1 MADAKTGDGLWKWMV
16 GGMAAGGVVLGL
28 LIASYAIGYHRGKDH
43 AAAAAATTPP
53 ATSAGRRPKR
63 LRHQQPPR
71 PTKTPAETT
80 PPATETQP
88 TETAP
93 SQAELVA
100 RGEGLWSSTGCAG
113 CHSLNGA
120 AGVGPTMQ
128 GLAGST
134 VTLDDGSTVT
144 ADDAYLEQAIVDP
157 DAQVSEGY
165 NAGIMSGAVASQK
178 FDTRPEDV
186 AALVAFIEKQGPTPG
201 LQRPR
206 QPRG

>member
-1 MADAKTGDGLWKWMV
+1 MADAKTGDALWKWIV
-16 GGMAAGGVVLGL
+16 GGIAAGAAVLGL
-28 LIASYAIGYHRGKDH
+28 LIASYAIGYNRGEDN
-43 AAAAAATTPP
+43 AAAPAAATPP
-53 ATSAGRRPKR
+53 ATTAPDETTS
-63 LRHQQPPR
+63 PPATTA
-71 PTKTPAETT
+71 PETTPAETT

-113 CHSLNGA
+113 CHSLDGA

-165 NAGIMSGAVASQK
+165 KAGIMSGAVASQK

-186 AALVAFIEKQGPTPG
+186 AALVAFIEKQG
-201 LQRPR
+201 
-206 QPRG
+206 

>member
-1 MADAKTGDGLWKWMV
+1 MADAKTGDALWKWIV
-16 GGMAAGGVVLGL
+16 GGIAAGAAVLGL
-28 LIASYAIGYHRGKDH
+28 LIASYAIGYNRGEDN
-43 AAAAAATTPP
+43 AAAPAATTPP
-53 ATSAGRRPKR
+53 ATTAPAETT
-63 LRHQQPPR
+63 PPPATTAPETT
-71 PTKTPAETT
+71 PTETT

-113 CHSLNGA
+113 CHSLDGA

-165 NAGIMSGAVASQK
+165 KAGIMSGAVASQK

-186 AALVAFIEKQGPTPG
+186 AALVAFIEKQG
-201 LQRPR
+201 
-206 QPRG
+206 

>member
-1 MADAKTGDGLWKWMV
+1 VADAKTGDALWKWIL
-16 GGMAAGGVVLGL
+16 GGIAAGAAILGL
-28 LIASYAIGYHRGKDH
+28 LIVSYAIGYTRGAYN
-43 AAAAAATTPP
+43 AAAPAETTPP
-53 ATSAGRRPKR
+53 ATTAPAETT
-63 LRHQQPPR
+63 PP
-71 PTKTPAETT
+71 PATTAPETTPAETT

-100 RGEGLWSSTGCAG
+100 RGEELWSSTGCAG
-113 CHSLNGA
+113 CHSLDGA

-165 NAGIMSGAVASQK
+165 KAGIMSGAVASQK
-178 FDTRPEDV
+178 FDTRPDDV
-186 AALVAFIEKQGPTPG
+186 AALVAFVKA
-201 LQRPR
+201 
-206 QPRG
+206 RG

>member
-1 MADAKTGDGLWKWMV
+1 MADAKTGDALWKWIV
-16 GGMAAGGVVLGL
+16 GGIAAGAAVLGL
-28 LIASYAIGYHRGKDH
+28 LIASYAIGYNRGEDN
-43 AAAAAATTPP
+43 AAAPAATTPP
-53 ATSAGRRPKR
+53 ATTAPDETT
-63 LRHQQPPR
+63 PP
-71 PTKTPAETT
+71 PATTAPETTPAETT

-113 CHSLNGA
+113 CHSLDGA

-165 NAGIMSGAVASQK
+165 KAGIMSGAVASQK

-186 AALVAFIEKQGPTPG
+186 AALVAFIEKQG
-201 LQRPR
+201 
-206 QPRG
+206 

>member
-1 MADAKTGDGLWKWMV
+1 VADAKTGDALWKWIV
-16 GGMAAGGVVLGL
+16 GGIAAGAAVLGL
-28 LIASYAIGYHRGKDH
+28 LIASYAIGYNRGEDN
-43 AAAAAATTPP
+43 AAAPAATTPP
-53 ATSAGRRPKR
+53 ATTAPAETT
-63 LRHQQPPR
+63 PP
-71 PTKTPAETT
+71 PATTAPETTPAETT

-113 CHSLNGA
+113 CHSLDGA

-165 NAGIMSGAVASQK
+165 KAGIMSGAVASQK

-186 AALVAFIEKQGPTPG
+186 AALVAFIEKQG
-201 LQRPR
+201 
-206 QPRG
+206 

>member
-1 MADAKTGDGLWKWMV
+1 VADAKTGDALWKWIV
-16 GGMAAGGVVLGL
+16 GGIAAGAAVLGL
-28 LIASYAIGYHRGKDH
+28 LIASYAIGYNRGEDN
-43 AAAAAATTPP
+43 AAAPAETTSPATTAPAETSP
-53 ATSAGRRPKR
+53 ATTAPE
-63 LRHQQPPR
+63 
-71 PTKTPAETT
+71 TTPAETT

-113 CHSLNGA
+113 CHSLDGA

-165 NAGIMSGAVASQK
+165 KAGIMSGAVASQK

-186 AALVAFIEKQGPTPG
+186 AALVAFIEKQG
-201 LQRPR
+201 
-206 QPRG
+206 

>member
-1 MADAKTGDGLWKWMV
+1 MADAKTGDALWKWIV
-16 GGMAAGGVVLGL
+16 GGIAAGAAVLGL
-28 LIASYAIGYHRGKDH
+28 LIASYAIGYNRGEDN
-43 AAAAAATTPP
+43 AAAPAAATPP
-53 ATSAGRRPKR
+53 ATTAPDETTS
-63 LRHQQPPR
+63 PPATTA
-71 PTKTPAETT
+71 PETTPAETT

-93 SQAELVA
+93 SQTELVA

-113 CHSLNGA
+113 CHSLDGA

-165 NAGIMSGAVASQK
+165 KAGIMSGAVASQK

-186 AALVAFIEKQGPTPG
+186 AALVAFIEKQG
-201 LQRPR
+201 
-206 QPRG
+206 

>member
-1 MADAKTGDGLWKWMV
+1 MADAKTGDALWKWIV
-16 GGMAAGGVVLGL
+16 GGIAAGAAVLGL
-28 LIASYAIGYHRGKDH
+28 LIASYAIGYNRGEDN
-43 AAAAAATTPP
+43 AAAPAAATPP
-53 ATSAGRRPKR
+53 ATTAPAETT
-63 LRHQQPPR
+63 PP
-71 PTKTPAETT
+71 PATTAPETTPAETT

-113 CHSLNGA
+113 CHSLDGA

-165 NAGIMSGAVASQK
+165 KAGIMSGAVASQK

-186 AALVAFIEKQGPTPG
+186 AALVAFIEKQG
-201 LQRPR
+201 
-206 QPRG
+206 

>member
-1 MADAKTGDGLWKWMV
+1 MADAKTGDALWKWIV
-16 GGMAAGGVVLGL
+16 GGIAAGAAVLGL
-28 LIASYAIGYHRGKDH
+28 LIASYAIGYNRGEDN
-43 AAAAAATTPP
+43 AAAPAAATPP
-53 ATSAGRRPKR
+53 ATTAPDETT
-63 LRHQQPPR
+63 PP
-71 PTKTPAETT
+71 PATTAPETTPAETT

-113 CHSLNGA
+113 CHSLDGA

-165 NAGIMSGAVASQK
+165 KAGIMSGAVASQK

-186 AALVAFIEKQGPTPG
+186 AALVAFIEKQG
-201 LQRPR
+201 
-206 QPRG
+206 

>member
-1 MADAKTGDGLWKWMV
+1 VADAKTGDALWKWIL
-16 GGMAAGGVVLGL
+16 GGVAAGAAVLGL
-28 LIASYAIGYHRGKDH
+28 LIASYAIGYNRGEDN
-43 AAAAAATTPP
+43 AAAPAATTPP
-53 ATSAGRRPKR
+53 ATTAPAETT
-63 LRHQQPPR
+63 PP
-71 PTKTPAETT
+71 PATTAPETTPAETT

-113 CHSLNGA
+113 CHSLDGA

-165 NAGIMSGAVASQK
+165 KAGIMSGAVASQK

-186 AALVAFIEKQGPTPG
+186 AALVAFIEKQG
-201 LQRPR
+201 
-206 QPRG
+206 

>member
-1 MADAKTGDGLWKWMV
+1 VADAKTGDALWKWIL
-16 GGMAAGGVVLGL
+16 GGIAAGAAVLGL
-28 LIASYAIGYHRGKDH
+28 LIASYAIGYNRGEDN
-43 AAAAAATTPP
+43 AAAPAATTPP
-53 ATSAGRRPKR
+53 ATTAPAETT
-63 LRHQQPPR
+63 PP
-71 PTKTPAETT
+71 PATTAPETTPAETT

-113 CHSLNGA
+113 CHSLDGA

-165 NAGIMSGAVASQK
+165 KAGIMSGAVASQK

-186 AALVAFIEKQGPTPG
+186 AALVAFIEKQG
-201 LQRPR
+201 
-206 QPRG
+206 

>member
-1 MADAKTGDGLWKWMV
+1 MADAKTGDALWKWIV
-16 GGMAAGGVVLGL
+16 GGIAAGAAVLGL
-28 LIASYAIGYHRGKDH
+28 LIASYAIGYNRGEDN
-43 AAAAAATTPP
+43 AAAPAAATPP
-53 ATSAGRRPKR
+53 ATTAPDETTS
-63 LRHQQPPR
+63 PPATTA
-71 PTKTPAETT
+71 PETTPAETT

-113 CHSLNGA
+113 CHSLDGA

-165 NAGIMSGAVASQK
+165 KAGITSGAVASQK

-186 AALVAFIEKQGPTPG
+186 AALVAFIEKQG
-201 LQRPR
+201 
-206 QPRG
+206 

>member
-1 MADAKTGDGLWKWMV
+1 MADAKTGDALWKWIV
-16 GGMAAGGVVLGL
+16 GGIAAGAAVLGL
-28 LIASYAIGYHRGKDH
+28 LIASYAIGYNRGEDN
-43 AAAAAATTPP
+43 AAAPAAATPP
-53 ATSAGRRPKR
+53 ATTAPAETTS
-63 LRHQQPPR
+63 PPATTA
-71 PTKTPAETT
+71 PETTPAETT

-113 CHSLNGA
+113 CHSLDGA

-165 NAGIMSGAVASQK
+165 KAGIMSGAVASQK

-186 AALVAFIEKQGPTPG
+186 AALVAFIEKQG
-201 LQRPR
+201 
-206 QPRG
+206 

>member
-1 MADAKTGDGLWKWMV
+1 MADAKTGDALWKWIV
-16 GGMAAGGVVLGL
+16 GGIAAGAAVLGL
-28 LIASYAIGYHRGKDH
+28 LIASYAIGYNRGEDN
-43 AAAAAATTPP
+43 AAAPAATTPP
-53 ATSAGRRPKR
+53 ATTAPAETT
-63 LRHQQPPR
+63 PP
-71 PTKTPAETT
+71 PATTAPETTPAKTT

-113 CHSLNGA
+113 CHSLDGA

-165 NAGIMSGAVASQK
+165 KAGIMSGAVASQK

-186 AALVAFIEKQGPTPG
+186 AALVAFIEKQG
-201 LQRPR
+201 
-206 QPRG
+206 